1 MYNCT
6 LGTQTYIHVRM
17 FICTLGTYLCA
28 HDVSVCMRRFNYCCL
43 SQMHATNIFAV
54 FAVFFLTALLQRCTV
69 NCSSNSSSRD
79 CDAPKTG
86 LTCVQVCMRV
96 SERMWVRLCLPV
108 CKCCTALHCTVI
120 PVCAAYLQSLQVYM
134 RVSETMWVSAS
145 VCVCAP
151 LLSRY
156 AQLPLLSLERLENE
170 RNSKGMRGSNLRH
183 NNNSCLQYWPFTVRG
198 RLPFCEFNIFFCLL
212 FALCFFFL
220 HFVFIEGFRV
230 HSLLPTSVTNSAV
243 YYLPSFFNAN
253 NSKYLAFFLLHIYNL
268 AIYNQIWLLLQ
279 HLLHRA
285 NQANRL
291 RKR

>member
-1 MYNCT
+1 
-6 LGTQTYIHVRM
+6 
-17 FICTLGTYLCA
+17 
-28 HDVSVCMRRFNYCCL
+28 
-43 SQMHATNIFAV
+43 MHATNIFAV

-108 CKCCTALHCTVI
+108 CKCCTALHCY
-120 PVCAAYLQSLQVYM
+120 PGM
-134 RVSETMWVSAS
+134 RSVWVSAS

-230 HSLLPTSVTNSAV
+230 HSLLLTSVTNSAV
-243 YYLPSFFNAN
+243 
-253 NSKYLAFFLLHIYNL
+253 
-268 AIYNQIWLLLQ
+268 
-279 HLLHRA
+279 
-285 NQANRL
+285 
-291 RKR
+291 